1 MSRFVPPTSPG
12 PSAAAAFVAR
22 AVPRASRGGAP
33 RPAPLRVLLIIP
45 PALDR
50 LALAALLGAE
60 ADLAVV
66 GALAEPR
73 EIAAW
78 RPPKDQP
85 PDVVLLQMLV
95 HPTAA
100 AERGGLAALRRRW
113 PAARL
118 VALAPHAEA
127 ECAWLRARAERRDV
141 PEERETTLNSGG
153 ADTEIDCLT
162 HALLNGAAGV
172 LRRDAAPAELVAA
185 LRRVAAGGTW
195 LDDATT
201 RRLVRRARVG
211 GRSERALLTPH
222 ERQVARQI
230 AAGHSNKEAAA
241 ALGVSESTIKKQV
254 GHLLRKLGCADR
266 LQLGLCLAQH
276 GYLLEEPP
284 AATP

>member
-1 MSRFVPPTSPG
+1 MSRVPHHAPPA
-12 PSAAAAFVAR
+12 PPAAAPSVVR
-22 AVPRASRGGAP
+22 AAPRRAAP

-45 PALDR
+45 QALDR
-50 LALAALLGAE
+50 MALVALLGAE
-60 ADLAVV
+60 ADLTLV

-73 EIAAW
+73 QVPGW
-78 RPPKDQP
+78 RPPP
-85 PDVVLLQMLV
+85 GLAPDVVLLQMLV

-113 PAARL
+113 PGARL

-127 ECAWLRARAERRDV
+127 ECAWLRARAERGDAADG
-141 PEERETTLNSGG
+141 REAPRQAGG
-153 ADTEIDCLT
+153 VDTEIDCLT
-162 HALLNGAAGV
+162 HAVLNGAAGV
-172 LRRDAAPAELVAA
+172 LRRDATPAELVAA
-185 LRRVAAGGTW
+185 LRRVGAGGTW
-195 LDDATT
+195 LDEATT

-211 GRSERALLTPH
+211 GQSERALLTPN
-222 ERQVARQI
+222 ERRVARQI

-254 GHLLRKLGCADR
+254 GHLLRKLGRADR
-266 LQLGLCLAQH
+266 LQLGLFLAQH